1 MQNELQRKLGQ
12 KIKKLRKV
20 VGMSQEMLAEKLDIA
35 TSTLSNIE
43 RGNAFMT
50 SNTLEKIS
58 VIFGVDYSELFDFS
72 TETDCEKLYENILTR
87 LNLAKNNPT
96 ILSYLDTITRILINN

>member
-1 MQNELQRKLGQ
+1 MKNELQEKLGL
-12 KIKKLRKV
+12 KIRTLRKIA
-20 VGMSQEMLAEKLDIA
+20 GMSQEVLAEKLDIA
-35 TSTLSNIE
+35 INTLSNIE

-58 VIFGVDYSELFDFS
+58 TIFGVDYSELFNFS
-72 TETDCEKLYENILTR
+72 VEKDYEKMYEDILTR
-87 LNLAKNNPT
+87 LKLIKENKT

>member
-1 MQNELQRKLGQ
+1 MKNDLQVKLGL
-12 KIKKLRKV
+12 KIRNLRKIA
-20 VGMSQEMLAEKLDIA
+20 GMSQEDLAEKLDIA
-35 TSTLSNIE
+35 INTLSNIE

-58 VIFGVDYSELFDFS
+58 AIFGIEYSELFDFES
-72 TETDCEKLYENILTR
+72 EKDCEKMYESILSR

-96 ILSYLDTITRILINN
+96 ILAYLDTITKVLINN

>member
-1 MQNELQRKLGQ
+1 MRNNLQIKLGL
-12 KIKKLRKV
+12 KIRNLRKV
-20 VGMSQEMLAEKLDIA
+20 SGMSQEALAEKLDIA
-35 TSTLSNIE
+35 INTLSNIE

-58 VIFGVDYSELFDFS
+58 AIFGVDYSELFDFE
-72 TETDCEKLYENILTR
+72 TEKDCEKMYENILSR

-96 ILSYLDTITRILINN
+96 ILAYIDTITRILINN

>member
-1 MQNELQRKLGQ
+1 MKNELQTKLGLR
-12 KIKKLRKV
+12 IKTLRKIA
-20 VGMSQEMLAEKLDIA
+20 GMSQETLAEKLDIA

-58 VIFGVDYSELFDFS
+58 TIFGLDYSELFDFS
-72 TETDCEKLYENILTR
+72 AETDCEKLYDNILTR
-87 LNLAKNNPT
+87 LNLARNNPK
-96 ILSYLDTITRILINN
+96 LLAYLDTITRILINN